1 MNPPV
6 DPSDQGRSSLWR
18 PALVLLLL
26 VAALVVVYLSP
37 LSEHLKRVQ
46 DLGGKL
52 REMGFAGGVVFA
64 LGVFVLTAIGVP
76 RLLLCA
82 IGGLAF
88 GFWRGVLLIH
98 FATWA
103 GSYMTFLFI
112 RWGGRDYVLRRWPQ
126 VRRMHAMLGPH
137 PTWSVVLLRQIPMPG
152 GLINAF
158 LALSPLSH
166 RNFLLGSFL
175 GFIPQE
181 VPVVLLGSSAIHGNP
196 AHQLATLGGT
206 VLLFAGY
213 LLFRRFARQRS
224 DLIRCPKGEDSPSIK
239 L

>member
-1 MNPPV
+1 MNSAG

-18 PALVLLLL
+18 PALVLLFL
-26 VAALVVVYLSP
+26 VAALLVVYLSP
-37 LSEHLKRVQ
+37 LNEYLKRVQ

-52 REMGFAGGVVFA
+52 REMGFAGGVLFA

-76 RLLLCA
+76 RLFLCA

-103 GSYMTFLFI
+103 GSYMTFLLV
-112 RWGGRDYVLRRWPQ
+112 RWGGRDYVLQRWPQ
-126 VRRMHAMLGPH
+126 IRRMHAMLGSH

-166 RNFLLGSFL
+166 RCFLLGTFL

-181 VPVVLLGSSAIHGNP
+181 VPVVLLGSSALHGNP
-196 AHQLATLGGT
+196 THQLATLGGT

-213 LLFRRFARQRS
+213 LLFRHFARQRS
-224 DLIRCPKGEDSPSIK
+224 GLTVDPENQNDAKP
-239 L
+239 